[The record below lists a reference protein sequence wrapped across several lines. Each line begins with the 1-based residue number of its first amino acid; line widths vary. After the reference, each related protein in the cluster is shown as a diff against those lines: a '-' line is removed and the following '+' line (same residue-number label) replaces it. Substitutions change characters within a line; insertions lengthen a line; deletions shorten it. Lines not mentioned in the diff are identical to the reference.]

1 MVSIV
6 ASLTF
11 KKTLSSYYGF
21 ECLVLKKCPIVVL
34 NTLQSS
40 SCFALCL
47 KDVGC
52 NWLKKCHFSFRLP
65 TTFDFFYQKNCN
77 LNLFICILQIMI

>member
-11 KKTLSSYYGF
+11 KKILSFYYGF
-21 ECLVLKKCPIVVL
+21 KCVVLKKCPIVVL

-52 NWLKKCHFSFRLP
+52 NWLKNRSFFLQ
-65 TTFDFFYQKNCN
+65 FLLHLIFFYQKNCN